1 MANDF
6 TSMHK
11 NIEIVELIGDERV
24 LELLSK
30 ISHRCKTEEDFKQA
44 QFHCLNILRNNSW
57 LLETD
62 VLDVF
67 LSREGIISSFEVSV
81 NESVDNRISSLIE
94 QIKEKTAEYGIIT
107 YVMVNFLITK
117 RCYFQLEELYPF
129 GDWMQSSP
137 LMTDDT
143 DVWWHVSFD
152 DNSNNQIRAIVL
164 VMHQD

>member
-1 MANDF
+1 MDMEDNLNIQDF
-6 TSMHK
+6 REPQEDEQ
-11 NIEIVELIGDERV
+11 ILEILT
-24 LELLSK
+24 K
-30 ISHRCKTEEDFKQA
+30 ISQRCKTDEEGKQA
-44 QFHCLNILRNNSW
+44 KNHCMDILRYNSW

-81 NESVDNRISSLIE
+81 NESLDNRISNLME

-117 RCYFQLEELYPF
+117 KCDFQLEELYPF

-164 VMHQD
+164 VMHQN